1 MSHFGSHD
9 FILQSSHLWGTGS
22 ALREFVHENHD
33 DGNWKGRVGG
43 GGGLRADELDAMTLF
58 ISMF

>member
-9 FILQSSHLWGTGS
+9 FILQSSHLWGTCS
-22 ALREFVHENHD
+22 ALREFVHENHG
-33 DGNWKGRVGG
+33 DGSGG
-43 GGGLRADELDAMTLF
+43 GGGGGGGRLRADELDATAVF